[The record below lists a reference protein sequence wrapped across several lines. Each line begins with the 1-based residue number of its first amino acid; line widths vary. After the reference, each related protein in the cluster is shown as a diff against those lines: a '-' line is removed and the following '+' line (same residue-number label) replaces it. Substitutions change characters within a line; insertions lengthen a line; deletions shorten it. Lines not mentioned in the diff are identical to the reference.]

1 MASWDH
7 KTPVI
12 GVQRALGSLVSHV
25 NGYLQRGYDLELQ
38 LREARESSGS
48 EDLKAKL
55 EMAIEELN
63 EARLNHGVLQ
73 SRAESFAKERELEAA
88 ESQRLRARVD
98 ELEGKFD
105 KAEEQRD
112 SAEASMVA
120 KIEEVSSLRSVVEE
134 LRAQLLQISLDS
146 DLIVAYK
153 ASEEFEKLVTD
164 ESIKVLDKAFV
175 CAKNLGLSLI

>member
-98 ELEGKFD
+98 E
-105 KAEEQRD
+105 AEEQRD